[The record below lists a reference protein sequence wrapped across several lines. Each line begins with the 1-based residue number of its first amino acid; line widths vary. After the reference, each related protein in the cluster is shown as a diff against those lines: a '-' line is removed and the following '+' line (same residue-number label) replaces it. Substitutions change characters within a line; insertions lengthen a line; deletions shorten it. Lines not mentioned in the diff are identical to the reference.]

1 MAAFEAMHPK
11 MDVRKNARL
20 AMTPKRALKEGIIK
34 PAKDLTLAD
43 TLGIMDELL
52 CKFVQWMHGGAVA
65 QTVYSCLYILD
76 TCLYSDNAVLQGY
89 FTAVLYLLY
98 ETQSLFRNCRCL
110 KDEDFTC
117 SHIMEQLVKDTPQQ
131 VEERLA
137 AAEKFAKEAEGS
149 KEAKEGVAAR
159 VRVMK
164 GIVAA
169 FTKLIG
175 EFKGEEVM
183 KVIEFAEKQL
193 PVVLST
199 IPLASP
205 ETSKCIDESVLL
217 SFPISF
223 QSKKIPVYAKPEA
236 YSEIARFFKHCKT
249 LIGLS
254 TTKELQDIWLI
265 LERFMHDKPTVFAR
279 TLYSQSIFPK
289 GEFLYFGKESLL
301 DLNVIAVVHYSKS
314 AKNFKTSPVFKDFME
329 KLSMMTKESIY
340 THLKVLA
347 RYRNEQIY
355 FFNDLGLLL
364 NFAVA

>member
-1 MAAFEAMHPK
+1 MSAFEAMHPK
-11 MDVRKNARL
+11 MDIRKNARN

-52 CKFVQWMHGGAVA
+52 CKLVQWMHGGAVA

-76 TCLYSDNAVLQGY
+76 TSLYSDSPVLQGY
-89 FTAVLYLLY
+89 FTSALYLLY
-98 ETQSLFRNCRCL
+98 ETQSLIRSCRCL

-117 SHIMEQLVKDTPQQ
+117 SHIMERLVKDTSQQ
-131 VEERLA
+131 VEEKLA
-137 AAEKFAKEAEGS
+137 GAEKFAKEAEGS
-149 KEAKEGVAAR
+149 KEVKEGVAAR

-164 GIVAA
+164 GILVM
-169 FTKLIG
+169 FTKLVG

-183 KVIEFAEKQL
+183 KAVEFAEKQL
-193 PVVLST
+193 PVVLAT
-199 IPLASP
+199 IPLAPP

-236 YSEIARFFKHCKT
+236 YSEIGHFFKHCKT
-249 LIGLS
+249 LVGLS
-254 TTKELQDIWLI
+254 TTRELQDIWLT
-265 LERFMHDKPTVFAR
+265 LDNFMHDKPTVFAR
-279 TLYSQSIFPK
+279 TLYDQSIFPK
-289 GEFLYFGKESLL
+289 AEFLYFGKEPLL
-301 DLNVIAVVHYSKS
+301 DLNVMAVVHYSKS

-329 KLSMMTKESIY
+329 KLSVMTKESIY

-347 RYRNEQIY
+347 RYRSEQAF

-364 NFAVA
+364 NFAVV